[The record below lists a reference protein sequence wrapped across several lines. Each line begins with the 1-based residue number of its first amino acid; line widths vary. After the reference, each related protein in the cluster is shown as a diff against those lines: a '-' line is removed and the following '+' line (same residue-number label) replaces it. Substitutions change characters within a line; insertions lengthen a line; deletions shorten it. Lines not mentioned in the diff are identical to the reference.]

1 MKMRK
6 ITSDSHFGDY
16 EVKEY
21 YVNALSGEVNALL
34 KLLEQGER
42 DVRKLEPHF
51 KAWSD
56 VARRAKI
63 EQVALDGAEGENL
76 KNELF
81 QSYRFLLT
89 VLGLYD
95 SVIQE
100 LMKRAG
106 TEKFHKQMQAR
117 IVKLM

>member
-1 MKMRK
+1 MKR

-16 EVKEY
+16 EVKAY
-21 YVNALSGEVNALL
+21 YVNALSNEVNELLGLL
-34 KLLEQGER
+34 KRGER

-56 VARRAKI
+56 VARRVKV
-63 EQVALDGAEGENL
+63 EQVALDGAEGESL
-76 KNELF
+76 RNELF
-81 QSYRFLLT
+81 QSYRFLLS

-100 LMKRAG
+100 LMRNAG

-117 IVKLM
+117 ILKLM